1 MIELTK
7 RLREEL
13 LKMICKTTHSP
24 EETRQL
30 AEKLASKVERGTV
43 IAFFGDLGA
52 GKTTFVS
59 GLARGLG
66 IDADV
71 HSPTFSLVNEYRG
84 ERNLFHFDM
93 YRIESWED
101 LYLTGFFEYYDAGE
115 ILACEW
121 SENIE
126 NALPENTIRITIK
139 RGEEENERIITI
151 EGSGEY
157 ENFEC

>member
-1 MIELTK
+1 MI
-7 RLREEL
+7 
-13 LKMICKTTHSP
+13 IKTTHSP
-24 EETRQL
+24 EETRLL
-30 AEKLASKVERGTV
+30 AERLAPRLQGGTV

-66 IDADV
+66 IEADV

-84 ERNLFHFDM
+84 ARNLFHFDM

-101 LYLTGFFEYYDAGE
+101 LYLTGFFDYYDSGE

-126 NALPENTIRITIK
+126 NALPENTIRVTIR
-139 RGEEENERIITI
+139 RGESDNDRTISI
-151 EGSGEY
+151 EGFGKY
-157 ENFEC
+157 ESFEC